1 MELVLVLPIFL
12 MLIFSIVEFSM
23 LMSARTRVVN
33 AANSGARMMSMC
45 GGSSVEVEAEVH
57 ERVTTLLGSALAR
70 NCHIL
75 VQPAKHAGEIG
86 HVTVNVPMK
95 NASPDLLWLVG
106 FSLKDRSIDT
116 DATMVM
122 ERSASRDS
130 VQRF

>member
-1 MELVLVLPIFL
+1 MIRL
-12 MLIFSIVEFSM
+12 
-23 LMSARTRVVN
+23 SAKVQGNVQGVGFRYWVHHTAQRLTGV
-33 AANSGARMMSMC
+33 
-45 GGSSVEVEAEVH
+45 GGGYVKNLSNGSVEVEAEVH

-116 DATMVM
+116 DATMGM
-122 ERSASRDS
+122 ERSASRLAIRS
-130 VQRF
+130 HRS